1 MPALTKEELS
11 FITSLGS
18 EVSSLENSIYSDL
31 QKIAEARKEFD
42 SLPNRDK
49 ILKQREQETIVYKV
63 APQQEAPI

>member
-1 MPALTKEELS
+1 MPVLTKEELS

-18 EVSSLENSIYSDL
+18 EVSSIENSIYSDL

-49 ILKQREQETIVYKV
+49 ILK
-63 APQQEAPI
+63 

>member
-11 FITSLGS
+11 FITLLGS

-31 QKIAEARKEFD
+31 PKIAEARKEFD